1 MQQNDLS
8 LQAALRAEAQRRQAL
23 LHQDWPT
30 LESLLA
36 DELVYVHST
45 AARDGKASLL
55 NKLQSGQIRYR
66 SLSFDDLQAQAAGES
81 VMVTG
86 CMSAEVEKE
95 GQIRQVRSLFMTV
108 WRLKKNAQGTIEGQ
122 LLGHQGTP
130 LPV

>member
-8 LQAALRAEAQRRQAL
+8 LQAALRAEVQRRQAL
-23 LHQDWPT
+23 LQQDWPT

-45 AARDGKASLL
+45 AARDSKASLL
-55 NKLQSGQIRYR
+55 DKLQSGQIRYR
-66 SLSFDDLQAQAAGES
+66 SLSFDDLHAQVLGEG
-81 VMVTG
+81 VVVTG
-86 CMSAEVEKE
+86 RMSAEVEKE

-108 WRLKKNAQGTIEGQ
+108 WRLHKNAQGSVRAQ

-130 LPV
+130 LPL